1 MIAVVQRVLSARV
14 TVEGAV
20 VGEIGAGLCVLVAVE
35 RDDTDQDVA
44 WMASKLATLRVFRN
58 GDKYFDL
65 DVKQIGGGILLVS
78 NFTVAADT
86 SSGRRPGL
94 SPAAAPDVGRVDFD
108 KLVAAVRGLDVPVQ
122 TGQFGAEMKVDIAND
137 GPVTLVVSSRESRR
151 VEAK

>member
-1 MIAVVQRVLSARV
+1 M
-14 TVEGAV
+14 

-35 RDDTDQDVA
+35 RDDTDQDVT
-44 WMASKLATLRVFRN
+44 WMAGKLATLRVFRY

-65 DVKQIGGGILLVS
+65 DVKQISGGILLVS

-94 SPAAAPDVGRVDFD
+94 SPAAAPDVGRVYFD
-108 KLVAAVRGLDVPVQ
+108 KLVAAVRALDVPVQ

-151 VEAK
+151 VETK